1 MSQGKTAS
9 APHTI
14 KNGVYPVV
22 RFGVVRSP
30 QSTESSSSTQCVL
43 DSLRDRTN
51 LGLMPLMMRPFDPTV
66 SLWVIDGSI
75 IELDAHVFAP
85 EFYLVGRKV
94 RAVIR
99 DDAVGDAI
107 MVYNPRYAV
116 YHWSRFGYFNR
127 LGLYP
132 FGEFIHHDQ

>member
-9 APHTI
+9 APYTI

-51 LGLMPLMMRPFDPTV
+51 LGLMPLMIRPFARDMAV

-75 IELDAHVFAP
+75 IELDAHVFAL
-85 EFYLVGRKV
+85 EFYLVGREV
-94 RAVIR
+94 RAVIS
-99 DDAVGDAI
+99 DDAVGDAVT
-107 MVYNPRYAV
+107 VYNP
-116 YHWSRFGYFNR
+116 GYKV
-127 LGLYP
+127 
-132 FGEFIHHDQ
+132 